1 MKNIFSKG
9 CLFFVLTILLVS
21 CGSTK
26 SAVVQNNTTTEKTI
40 TETVHDT
47 IFKIEADSSIYQ
59 ALVDCQNGKVVVK
72 EVIKAEPGRNLKSPK
87 VRIDN
92 NKLKVDCEA
101 EAQRLFAQWKSTH
114 ETEKIFVSKE
124 IPVKVNEL
132 TWWQQT
138 QIRLFWVFLI
148 IILVTLIWRLIKS
161 NFYKV

>member
-1 MKNIFSKG
+1 MKNIISKG

-59 ALVDCQNGKVVVK
+59 ALLDCQNGKVVVK
-72 EVIKAEPGRNLKSPK
+72 EVIKAEPGRTLKSPR

-101 EAQRLFAQWKSTH
+101 EAQKLFAKWKSTH

-138 QIRLFWVFLI
+138 KIRLFWIFLI
-148 IILVTLIWRLIKS
+148 IILANLSWRLIKS

>member
-47 IFKIEADSSIYQ
+47 IFEIKADSSIYQ
-59 ALVDCQNGKVVVK
+59 ALLDCQNGKVVVK
-72 EVIKAEPGRNLKSPK
+72 EVIQAEPGRNLKSPK

-92 NKLKVDCEA
+92 NKLKVDCETR
-101 EAQRLFAQWKSTH
+101 AQELFAQWKSTH
-114 ETEKIFVSKE
+114 VTDKVFVTKE
-124 IPVKVNEL
+124 VPIKVNEL
-132 TWWQQT
+132 TWWQET
-138 QIRLFWVFLI
+138 KIRLFWIFLI
-148 IILVTLIWRLIKS
+148 IILASLTWRLIKT

>member
-1 MKNIFSKG
+1 MKNIISKG
-9 CLFFVLTILLVS
+9 CLFFVLTILLIS

-59 ALVDCQNGKVVVK
+59 ALLDCQNGKVVVK
-72 EVIKAEPGRNLKSPK
+72 EVIKAEPGRTLKSPK

-101 EAQRLFAQWKSTH
+101 EAQKLFAQWKSTH

-138 QIRLFWVFLI
+138 KIRLFWIFLI
-148 IILVTLIWRLIKS
+148 IILANLSWRLIKS
-161 NFYKV
+161 NFYRV

>member
-59 ALVDCQNGKVVVK
+59 ALLDCQNGKVVVK
-72 EVIKAEPGRNLKSPK
+72 EVIKAEPGRTLKSPR

-101 EAQRLFAQWKSTH
+101 EAQKLFAQWKSTH

-138 QIRLFWVFLI
+138 KIRLFWIFLI
-148 IILVTLIWRLIKS
+148 IILANLSWRFIKS

>member
-1 MKNIFSKG
+1 MKNIISKG

-21 CGSTK
+21 CGSNK

-59 ALVDCQNGKVVVK
+59 ALLDCQNGKVVVK
-72 EVIKAEPGRNLKSPK
+72 EVIKAEPGRTLKSPK

-92 NKLKVDCEA
+92 NKLRVDCEA
-101 EAQRLFAQWKSTH
+101 EAQKLFAQWKSTH

-138 QIRLFWVFLI
+138 KIRLFWIFLI
-148 IILVTLIWRLIKS
+148 IILANLSWRLIKS

>member
-1 MKNIFSKG
+1 MKNIISKG

-59 ALVDCQNGKVVVK
+59 ALLDCQNGKVVVK
-72 EVIKAEPGRNLKSPK
+72 EVIKAEPGRTLKSPR

-124 IPVKVNEL
+124 IPVITNKL

-138 QIRLFWVFLI
+138 KMRLFWILLI
-148 IILVTLIWRLIKS
+148 IVSVSLIWKGIKPK
-161 NFYKV
+161 FL

>member
-1 MKNIFSKG
+1 MKNIISKG
-9 CLFFVLTILLVS
+9 CLFFVLTILVIS

-26 SAVVQNNTTTEKTI
+26 SPVVQNNTTTEKTI
-40 TETVHDT
+40 IETVHDT
-47 IFKIEADSSIYQ
+47 VFKIEADSSIYQ
-59 ALVDCQNGKVVVK
+59 ALLDCQDGKVVVK
-72 EVIKAEPGRNLKSPK
+72 DVIQAEPGRNLKSPK

-101 EAQRLFAQWKSTH
+101 EAQKLFAQWKSTH

-138 QIRLFWVFLI
+138 KIRLFWIFLI
-148 IILVTLIWRLIKS
+148 IILANLSWRLIKS
-161 NFYKV
+161 NFYRV

>member
-1 MKNIFSKG
+1 MKNIISKG

-59 ALVDCQNGKVVVK
+59 ALLDCQNGKVVVK
-72 EVIKAEPGRNLKSPK
+72 EVIKAEPGRTLKSPR

-101 EAQRLFAQWKSTH
+101 EAQKLFAQWKSTH
-114 ETEKIFVSKE
+114 EVEKKVVTITITKE
-124 IPVKVNEL
+124 VNKL

-138 QIRLFWVFLI
+138 KMRLFWILLI
-148 IILVTLIWRLIKS
+148 IVSVSLIWKGIKPK
-161 NFYKV
+161 FL

>member
-1 MKNIFSKG
+1 MKNIVSKG

-59 ALVDCQNGKVVVK
+59 ALLDCQNGKVVVK
-72 EVIKAEPGRNLKSPK
+72 EVIKAEPGRTLKSPR

-101 EAQRLFAQWKSTH
+101 EAQKLFAQWKSTH

-138 QIRLFWVFLI
+138 KIRLFWIFLI
-148 IILVTLIWRLIKS
+148 IILANLSWRLIKS

>member
-1 MKNIFSKG
+1 M
-9 CLFFVLTILLVS
+9 
-21 CGSTK
+21 
-26 SAVVQNNTTTEKTI
+26 
-40 TETVHDT
+40 
-47 IFKIEADSSIYQ
+47 
-59 ALVDCQNGKVVVK
+59 VK
-72 EVIKAEPGRNLKSPK
+72 DVIQAEPGRNLKSPK

-92 NKLKVDCEA
+92 NKLQVDCEA

-138 QIRLFWVFLI
+138 KIRLFWIFLI
-148 IILVTLIWRLIKS
+148 IILANLSWRLIKS